1 MQLIE
6 TLLNGCL
13 LGGLYGL
20 IGLGLSINFGTMRV
34 VFLAHGDLIVLAAY
48 FLVVVLV
55 PLGIPPLAAAALVIP
70 VLFVVG
76 WLLQRLIVDHSLG
89 HSSGHSLRHGSGG
102 RGADRGVLP
111 PLIVT
116 FGLSMVLQNLMLHF
130 ATADA
135 RTLQSS
141 LASAGIRL
149 GGITI
154 PTVRVIDFAVG
165 AAAHG
170 GVLAFLGRSALGR
183 ALRATSDD
191 LDTARLMGIDPRR
204 MFAVAAGISAATGGV
219 AGVLLAAT
227 STFYPSTGS
236 DMLLVAFEVVVVGGL
251 GSLTGTFLGG
261 LLLAVAQLIGARYLG
276 PSYSLITGH
285 LVVLLVLVFRPQ
297 GLMPRTAP

>member
-1 MQLIE
+1 MQLVE

-48 FLVVVLV
+48 FFVVALV
-55 PLGIPPLAAAALVIP
+55 PAGVPALAAAAIVVP
-70 VLFVVG
+70 ALFGVG
-76 WLLQRLIVDHSLG
+76 WLVQRAIVERSLG
-89 HSSGHSLRHGSGG
+89 SGRA
-102 RGADRGVLP
+102 ADRGVLP

-116 FGLSMVLQNLMLHF
+116 FGISMVLQNLLLHY

-141 LASAGIRL
+141 LASSGLRL
-149 GGITI
+149 GAITI

-165 AAAHG
+165 
-170 GVLAFLGRSALGR
+170 LACLGLLLALLGRTALGR

-261 LLLAVAQLIGARYLG
+261 LLLAVAQLVGARYLG
-276 PSYSLITGH
+276 PSYALITGH
-285 LVVLLVLVFRPQ
+285 VVVLLVLIFRPQ

>member
-1 MQLIE
+1 MQLVE
-6 TLLNGCL
+6 TLINGCL

-34 VFLAHGDLIVLAAY
+34 VHLAHGDLIVLAAY

-55 PLGIPPLAAAALVIP
+55 PAGVPPLAAAVVVVP
-70 VLFVVG
+70 VLFGVG
-76 WLLQRLIVDHSLG
+76 WALQRFIVGHSLG
-89 HSSGHSLRHGSGG
+89 RRLDPGLG
-102 RGADRGVLP
+102 RGVLP

-116 FGLSMVLQNLMLHF
+116 FGLSIVLQNLMLHY

-141 LASAGIRL
+141 LASAGVAI

-154 PTVRVIDFAVG
+154 PTVRLVDFAIG
-165 AAAHG
+165 
-170 GVLAFLGRSALGR
+170 LACLGLLLLILGRTALGR

-191 LDTARLMGIDPRR
+191 LDTARLLGIDPRR
-204 MFAVAAGISAATGGV
+204 MYAVAAGISAATGGV

-236 DMLLVAFEVVVVGGL
+236 EVLLVAFEVVVVGGL
-251 GSLTGTFLGG
+251 GSLVGTFLGG
-261 LLLAVAQLIGARYLG
+261 LLLASSQLLGAHFLG
-276 PSYSLITGH
+276 PSYALLTGH
-285 LVVLLVLVFRPQ
+285 VVVLGVLVFRPQ
-297 GLMPRTAP
+297 GFLPRTAP